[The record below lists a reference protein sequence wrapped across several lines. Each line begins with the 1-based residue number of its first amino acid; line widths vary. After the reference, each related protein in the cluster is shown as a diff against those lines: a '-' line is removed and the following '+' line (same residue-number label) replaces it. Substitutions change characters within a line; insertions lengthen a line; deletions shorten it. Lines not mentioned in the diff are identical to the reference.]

1 MSETVNIAEV
11 ASKVSKDIFK
21 KFGWHAQPR
30 TDDVFECL
38 DASHKG
44 GKASTKD
51 KKVHPTDVV
60 FSYQD
65 PYADKRIYLLTD
77 LKSYKLDSIKTG
89 KIRSA
94 LQQLAMAVE
103 CAQHSTDWK
112 TKFAID
118 QGEAHSVRGL
128 LFVHNHDGL
137 YAKNFRDEIKKVN
150 VRTLAM
156 RDGVY
161 LHYLGPDDITRLHK
175 IATDIKMLISD
186 KDMSPDYTFYYPDL
200 LLSRRSGAVWDQ
212 QATVE
217 VLAGPFMIIKYP
229 AILGLDEGYTIYYNR
244 PGETKEEF
252 EYLIDCLSRYQ
263 ILGSGARVAIRMAG
277 ADTHDGYK
285 SNFHLAAKSYAR
297 VWGFDAV
304 RTEQLNAVSVDRVQ
318 AYLTSYNPGDCGWGD

>member
-1 MSETVNIAEV
+1 MSETANIAEV
-11 ASKVSKDIFK
+11 ASKVSKEMFT

-38 DASHKG
+38 DAKHKG
-44 GKASTKD
+44 GKSGAKE
-51 KKVHPTDVV
+51 KKVHPTDVI

-77 LKSYKLDSIKTG
+77 LKSYKSDTITTG

-103 CAQHSTDWK
+103 CAQHSADWK
-112 TKFAID
+112 SKFAID
-118 QGEAHSVRGL
+118 QGEAHAVRGL

-137 YAKNFRDEIKKVN
+137 YAKIFRDEMKKVN

-161 LHYLGPDDITRLHK
+161 LHYLGPDDITRLYK
-175 IATDIKMLISD
+175 IALDIKILISD
-186 KDMSPDYTFYYPDL
+186 GEMSPDYTFYYPDL
-200 LLSRRSGAVWDQ
+200 LLSRRAGAVWDQ

-229 AILGLDEGYTIYYNR
+229 ALKDLAEGYMIYYNR

-263 ILGSGARVAIRMAG
+263 VLGSGARIAIRMAG
-277 ADTHDGYK
+277 PDTADDYK
-285 SNFHLAAKSYAR
+285 SNFLLAAKSYAR

-304 RTEQLNAVSVDRVQ
+304 RTAQLDALSVDRVQ
-318 AYLTSYNPGDCGWGD
+318 AYVTSYNPGDCGWVD